1 MENLIHF
8 LKKIQ
13 NWLLFVLLEAASIA
27 LLIGHN
33 NYQSSAWIS
42 SANAVNGKCYEIVS
56 GIEAFFSLKTVN
68 ENLTKRN
75 VLLEKQLC
83 ELNAAMEHSNID
95 TASIARLANLR
106 YKVFPAKVVSN
117 SVDKQNN
124 LITIDKGSVDGIRK
138 DMGVVSGTGVVG
150 IVYLVGSHYSVII
163 PVLNHESS
171 ISCRIRKRGYFGYLR
186 WDGNDAQYAFL
197 EEIPRHAHYSKGDI
211 VETSGYSS
219 VFPAGLTVGKIVC
232 SFNSADGLSYR
243 AKVELSTDFG
253 NLRDVCVIDNS
264 LMEEQL
270 EILNAARDSLAKTE
284 E

>member
-1 MENLIHF
+1 MENLIQF

-42 SANAVNGKCYEIVS
+42 SANAVNGKCYEIIS
-56 GIEAFFSLKTVN
+56 GIEAFFSLRSVN
-68 ENLTKRN
+68 EKLTERN
-75 VLLEKQLC
+75 VLLEKRIC
-83 ELNAAMEHSNID
+83 ELNAAMEHASVD
-95 TASIARLANLR
+95 TVSISRLTSQG
-106 YKVFPAKVVSN
+106 YKLFPAKVVSN
-117 SVDKQNN
+117 SVDLRNN
-124 LITIDKGSVDGIRK
+124 LITIEKGSVDGIRK
-138 DMGVVSGTGVVG
+138 DMGVISGTGVVG

-163 PVLNHESS
+163 PVLNGESS

-197 EEIPRHAHYSKGDI
+197 EEIPRHAHYSKGDMI
-211 VETSGYSS
+211 ETSGYSS

>member
-75 VLLEKQLC
+75 VLLEKQLL